1 MRREQLENLKN
12 EDLLKI
18 QERAQMYID
27 ILGCSDAEKSTL
39 EDLESKFMTA
49 GNAFDC
55 HERYIDWL
63 LALTIVATARLMSWV
78 KNQMF
83 GDPYKFLNTT
93 VFLKEENKEN

>member
-1 MRREQLENLKN
+1 MKREQLENLNN

-18 QERAQMYID
+18 QEKAQMYTD

-93 VFLKEENKEN
+93 VFLKEEK

>member
-1 MRREQLENLKN
+1 MKREQLENLNN

-18 QERAQMYID
+18 QEKAQMYID

-49 GNAFDC
+49 GNDFDC

-63 LALTIVATARLMSWV
+63 LALIIVATARLMSWV

-83 GDPYKFLNTT
+83 GDPYKFVNTT
-93 VFLKEENKEN
+93 VFLKEEK